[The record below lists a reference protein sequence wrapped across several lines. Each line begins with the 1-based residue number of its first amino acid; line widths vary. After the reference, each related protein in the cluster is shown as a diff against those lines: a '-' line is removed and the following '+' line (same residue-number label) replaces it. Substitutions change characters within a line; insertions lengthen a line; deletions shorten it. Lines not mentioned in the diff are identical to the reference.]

1 LYKRQQEIEEF
12 VTRPYITFQREVTIS
27 NESFDVKHTKRLETK
42 KEAHKL
48 LQEKGIVAGVNDGLI
63 QALTKELEKEKS
75 PKLHSLSSLQSTANK
90 KWKYSPSE
98 VLKIAQTLYEKK
110 ILSYP
115 RTDSHHITDSEFNYI
130 KDNLTSYQK
139 CLNMNMEK
147 AYPVARKRYVDNSKV
162 VELSRV

>member
-1 LYKRQQEIEEF
+1 IEEF
-12 VTRPYITFQREVTIS
+12 VSRPYFTFQGEVTI
-27 NESFDVKHTKRLETK
+27 NNDSFDVKHKQRVKTK
-42 KEAHKL
+42 KEAQKL
-48 LQEKGIVAGVNDGLI
+48 LQDKGIVAVVNDGLI
-63 QALTKELEKEKS
+63 EALTKELKKEKS
-75 PKLHSLSSLQSTANK
+75 SKVHSFSSLQSTSNK
-90 KWKYSPSE
+90 KWKYSPSK

-147 AYPVARKRYVDNSKV
+147 AYPEARKRYVDNSKV